1 MNTYGL
7 SSAADVAKISSLAR
21 EEKAE
26 QEFTRFFEIV
36 QREITHAANQAQTYV
51 DFYIPVNEFEVIN
64 IVTSTTIKNVF
75 KQQGYNVTIN
85 EPCRHED
92 DYSILLE
99 ISW

>member
-26 QEFTRFFEIV
+26 QEFASFFEIV
-36 QREITHAANQAQTYV
+36 QREIMQAANAAKTYA
-51 DFYIPVNEFEVIN
+51 DIYIPANEFEVIN

-75 KQQGYNVTIN
+75 KQQGYNATIN
-85 EPCRHED
+85 EPCLYEGE
-92 DYSILLE
+92 YNILIE